1 MHIIITGF
9 CHKSIA
15 TREVSLSRSE
25 DGTIGMGVTARLQ
38 FAAPTNEGMTF
49 RLCLSQGEII
59 MYSSTIPNPSSAQYI
74 WNDTVT
80 ANTCLT
86 VFYDILSEHHQNR
99 RQNSTESNMT
109 LLYITLE
116 GQDEVNRFTFSSSKA
131 FGMYCIHCTR
141 AEYELNSY

>member
-1 MHIIITGF
+1 MTKFCAFNFLIGF
-9 CHKSIA
+9 YHKSIA
-15 TREVSLSRSE
+15 TQEVSLSTSE

-59 MYSSTIPNPSSAQYI
+59 IYSSTIPNPSSAQFI

-86 VFYDILSEHHQNR
+86 VFYDISEHHQNR
-99 RQNSTESNMT
+99 QQNSTESNMI

-116 GQDEVNRFTFSSSKA
+116 GQDEVNGFTFNSSKA
-131 FGMYCIHCTR
+131 FGM
-141 AEYELNSY
+141 